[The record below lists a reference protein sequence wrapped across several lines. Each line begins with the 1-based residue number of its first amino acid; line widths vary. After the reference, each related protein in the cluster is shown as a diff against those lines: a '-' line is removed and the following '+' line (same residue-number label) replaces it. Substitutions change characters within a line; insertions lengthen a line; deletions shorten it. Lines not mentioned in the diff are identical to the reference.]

1 MKKEMA
7 IDEARV
13 YLDQPTAQA
22 YDLIPAIW
30 LEIWAVE
37 FKLWK
42 IKEGIEKEIDV
53 DVWKEEAKHLKRIYK
68 WLTGK

>member
-1 MKKEMA
+1 MTKEMA

-13 YLDQPTAQA
+13 YLGRPTAQV

-42 IKEGIEKEIDV
+42 IKEGIKQEIDV
-53 DVWKEEAKHLKRIYK
+53 DVWKEESKHLKRIYK